1 MPGDMLTNTEVY
13 LELVRRSQDLE
24 ALAEKAMSPAA
35 ATGLRVAA
43 RTERELASAI
53 FQIAYPDGP
62 GPDSCDG
69 S

>member
-1 MPGDMLTNTEVY
+1 MSGDMLTSTEVY
-13 LELVRRSQDLE
+13 LHLIRRSQELE
-24 ALAEKAMSPAA
+24 ALAESALSPAA

-53 FQIAYPDGP
+53 FHLAYPDGP
-62 GPDSCDG
+62 GPSCDG